1 MKDKIERPAAAEWN
15 EDEAIIRAGQGDA
28 AAFERLYNAHCKRVY
43 SLCLR
48 MLKNA
53 AEAEDLTQQVF
64 LQLFRKIG
72 TFRGDSSFSTWLH
85 RISVNAVLMH
95 LRRNRPD
102 AILTESFDDN
112 EKNDARPTQLARN
125 NNSALTLI
133 DRLSL
138 SRALGKLAPGYKRL
152 FLLHDVIGYRHNEI
166 AALLGCSTG
175 SSKSQL
181 HKARKRLRQLLS
193 GEKESAGEEAP
204 PAEAGDRAN
213 QRPSPAGSEFRGERQ
228 KTIVA
233 EFGRFA

>member
-1 MKDKIERPAAAEWN
+1 MKDKTVGPAAAEWN
-15 EDEAIIRAGQGDA
+15 EKEAINRARQGDA
-28 AAFERLYNAHCKRVY
+28 TAFERLYKAHCKHVY

-64 LQLFRKIG
+64 LQLFRKIA

-95 LRRNRPD
+95 LRRKRP
-102 AILTESFDDN
+102 AEILTESLDDVAM
-112 EKNDARPTQLARN
+112 NDAPPAQLARGS
-125 NNSALTLI
+125 NSVPTLI
-133 DRLSL
+133 DRLNL
-138 SRALGKLAPGYKRL
+138 ACAIRKLAPGYKRL
-152 FLLHDVIGYRHNEI
+152 FLLHDVIGYQHNEI

-193 GEKESAGEEAP
+193 GEKGSAEDEVASEER
-204 PAEAGDRAN
+204 GDAAVTEIGPKRH
-213 QRPSPAGSEFRGERQ
+213 PGVTFRLN
-228 KTIVA
+228 TI
-233 EFGRFA
+233 G

>member
-1 MKDKIERPAAAEWN
+1 MTDKMERPATAEWN
-15 EDEAIIRAGQGDA
+15 EDEAIVRAGQGDA
-28 AAFERLYNAHCKRVY
+28 TAFERLYNAHSKRVY

-64 LQLFRKIG
+64 LQVFRKIA

-102 AILTESFDDN
+102 EIRTESLDDTT
-112 EKNDARPTQLARN
+112 KNDARPAQLAP
-125 NNSALTLI
+125 NNSSLTLI
-133 DRLSL
+133 DRLNL
-138 SRALGKLAPGYKRL
+138 ARAVRKLAPGYKRL
-152 FLLHDVIGYRHNEI
+152 FLMHDVIGYKHNEI

-193 GEKESAGEEAP
+193 GEEVHAEQEA
-204 PAEAGDRAN
+204 
-213 QRPSPAGSEFRGERQ
+213 
-228 KTIVA
+228 V
-233 EFGRFA
+233 RFA

>member
-1 MKDKIERPAAAEWN
+1 MKGKMEQPAAAEWN
-15 EDEAIIRAGQGDA
+15 EDEAIVRAGRGDA
-28 AAFERLYNAHCKRVY
+28 TAFERLYNAHCKRVY

-64 LQLFRKIG
+64 LQVFRKIS

-102 AILTESFDDN
+102 EIRTDSLDDTT
-112 EKNDARPTQLARN
+112 KNDARPAQLAP
-125 NNSALTLI
+125 NNSSLTLI
-133 DRLSL
+133 DRLNL
-138 SRALGKLAPGYKRL
+138 ARAVRKLAPGYKRL
-152 FLLHDVIGYRHNEI
+152 FLMHDVIGYKHHEI

-193 GEKESAGEEAP
+193 GEEEH
-204 PAEAGDRAN
+204 AEQEA
-213 QRPSPAGSEFRGERQ
+213 
-228 KTIVA
+228 V
-233 EFGRFA
+233 RFA